1 MALIRLAAMSVLGIF
16 LSSSA
21 FADCQTVPVDF
32 AIASN
37 PTLSTGGVTDGSS
50 CPHRFTSKRL
60 TYTDSNIEKQA
71 KNGKVIKENLTSFKY
86 TPNKGFKGKDTYTL
100 KLCGYNASNQNGCV
114 TINYE
119 IEVK

>member
-1 MALIRLAAMSVLGIF
+1 MISTRSLIISTFGIII
-16 LSSSA
+16 SSSA
-21 FADCQTVPVDF
+21 FADCRTVPVDF

-60 TYTDSNIEKQA
+60 TYTESSIEKQA

-100 KLCGYNASNQNGCV
+100 KLCGYNASNQSGCA